1 MAVTLGTLRIKKA
14 ANPEPVVDA
23 SDQSENP
30 EWQQP
35 SASSA
40 SKKQRIRNWLWT
52 LPTNLKTRNGGNP
65 PHQKSSASGTDRGR
79 YRPI

>member
-52 LPTNLKTRNGGNP
+52 LPTNRESRF
-65 PHQKSSASGTDRGR
+65 QSSAMI
-79 YRPI
+79 PINLSLNCLLLS